1 MMKPSSRTRRV
12 GEQIRRELADVIRA
26 ELRDPR
32 LTLVSMTSV
41 EVSRDLAYARI
52 YVTSM
57 GEPAERAGQVAELN
71 RAAPLLRRE
80 LGRRMHIRIV
90 PKLEF
95 RYDEVV
101 ERANATEF
109 GLAAGVFTRDLAR
122 AHRVIGELQAG
133 TCWINAYNL
142 TPVEI
147 PFGGV
152 KQSGIGRENSLAAL
166 SLYSQIKAVYVETGD
181 VASPY

>member
-12 GEQIRRELADVIRA
+12 GEQIRRELADLIRA

-57 GEPAERAGQVAELN
+57 GEPAERVEQVAELN

-101 ERANATEF
+101 ERAAR
-109 GLAAGVFTRDLAR
+109 LSALIDAAVAADADRHHDEPAVDDG
-122 AHRVIGELQAG
+122 AG
-133 TCWINAYNL
+133 
-142 TPVEI
+142 PEER
-147 PFGGV
+147 
-152 KQSGIGRENSLAAL
+152 QE
-166 SLYSQIKAVYVETGD
+166 
-181 VASPY
+181 

>member
-1 MMKPSSRTRRV
+1 MANSAAPRTRRI
-12 GEQIRRELADVIRA
+12 GEQIRRDLAELIRT

-52 YVTSM
+52 YVTAVCDP
-57 GEPAERAGQVAELN
+57 GERAELVAELN

-80 LGRRMHIRIV
+80 LARRLRTRTV

-101 ERANATEF
+101 EHGARLSA
-109 GLAAGVFTRDLAR
+109 LIDAAVAADAERHRDDA
-122 AHRVIGELQAG
+122 
-133 TCWINAYNL
+133 
-142 TPVEI
+142 P
-147 PFGGV
+147 PP
-152 KQSGIGRENSLAAL
+152 
-166 SLYSQIKAVYVETGD
+166 D
-181 VASPY
+181 DASPGDAA

>member
-1 MMKPSSRTRRV
+1 MMKSSSRTRRV
-12 GEQIRRELADVIRA
+12 GEQIRRELADLIRA

-57 GEPAERAGQVAELN
+57 GEPAERAEQVAELN

-101 ERANATEF
+101 ERAAR
-109 GLAAGVFTRDLAR
+109 LSALIDAAVAADAVHHRD
-122 AHRVIGELQAG
+122 E
-133 TCWINAYNL
+133 
-142 TPVEI
+142 PVADDAED
-147 PFGGV
+147 PM
-152 KQSGIGRENSLAAL
+152 
-166 SLYSQIKAVYVETGD
+166 
-181 VASPY
+181 

>member
-12 GEQIRRELADVIRA
+12 GEQLRRELADVIRA

-101 ERANATEF
+101 ERAAR
-109 GLAAGVFTRDLAR
+109 LSALIDAAVAAAAVPHRD
-122 AHRVIGELQAG
+122 E
-133 TCWINAYNL
+133 
-142 TPVEI
+142 P
-147 PFGGV
+147 
-152 KQSGIGRENSLAAL
+152 AADDAEE
-166 SLYSQIKAVYVETGD
+166 SV
-181 VASPY
+181 